1 MRCRL
6 SEVDATQLLPNAKPA
21 NVSGISIIIP
31 AHNAEATLEV
41 TLNSVLSQTH
51 TAWEAVIIDHGSTDA
66 THAMAE
72 GWALRDRRFRVLHQ
86 EKSGVSTARNGGLQ
100 EARYP
105 FVLFL
110 DSDDRIAPTHL
121 ERMAGMLLANS
132 RLDAVHCGWQRILP
146 SGALG
151 PPHLGSDE
159 EDLFEYF
166 AFQCIFA
173 VHACI
178 LRRELA
184 LAVGFRARA
193 GGFGLL
199 PSPREFRQSGQ
210 SALPD
215 RRRSGPGPRPWTG
228 SADANC
234 RSSPCRRTG
243 PCLP

>member
-86 EKSGVSTARNGGLQ
+86 EKSGVSTARNSGLQ

-184 LAVGFRARA
+184 LAVGGFHPRSPPARIGTFFSA
-193 GGFGLL
+193 WPVPGHV
-199 PSPREFRQSGQ
+199 SG
-210 SALPD
+210 A
-215 RRRSGPGPRPWTG
+215 
-228 SADANC
+228 
-234 RSSPCRRTG
+234 CRRFWPFTTSTPTPPARTVG
-243 PCLP
+243 VI